1 MQEEAGSVV
10 NAQIEN
16 AESEDLKIQNQ
27 NQINEENELE
37 LEQQEEDL
45 SFRRANMNFDDEAAL
60 LETVLFLESEP
71 QPVETLSKITQ
82 MSAEVVLECIEHLK
96 DKYSASDSGIELSQ
110 IIGGWQLTPKKECF
124 DFVKERYGKKNE
136 GRLSKSAVE
145 TLAIIAYSQ
154 PITRAEIFSL
164 RHVSPDNMIRM
175 LLDRKFI
182 KEVGKK
188 DIPGKP
194 VMYGTTKEFLEFFH
208 LQSLADLP
216 KLEQKDAEKF
226 ELSR

>member
-27 NQINEENELE
+27 NQINEGNELE

-82 MSAEVVLECIEHLK
+82 MSADVVLECIEHLK

>member
-82 MSAEVVLECIEHLK
+82 MSADVVLECIEHLK

>member
-10 NAQIEN
+10 NTQIEN

-82 MSAEVVLECIEHLK
+82 MSADVVLECIEHLK

>member
-1 MQEEAGSVV
+1 
-10 NAQIEN
+10 
-16 AESEDLKIQNQ
+16 
-27 NQINEENELE
+27 
-37 LEQQEEDL
+37 
-45 SFRRANMNFDDEAAL
+45 MNFDDEAAL

-82 MSAEVVLECIEHLK
+82 MSADVVLECIEHLK

>member
-16 AESEDLKIQNQ
+16 AESEDLKIQ

-82 MSAEVVLECIEHLK
+82 MSADVVLECIEHLK
-96 DKYSASDSGIELSQ
+96 DKY
-110 IIGGWQLTPKKECF
+110 
-124 DFVKERYGKKNE
+124 
-136 GRLSKSAVE
+136 
-145 TLAIIAYSQ
+145 
-154 PITRAEIFSL
+154 
-164 RHVSPDNMIRM
+164 
-175 LLDRKFI
+175 
-182 KEVGKK
+182 
-188 DIPGKP
+188 
-194 VMYGTTKEFLEFFH
+194 
-208 LQSLADLP
+208 
-216 KLEQKDAEKF
+216 
-226 ELSR
+226 

>member
-10 NAQIEN
+10 NTQIEN

-37 LEQQEEDL
+37 QEQQEEDL

-82 MSAEVVLECIEHLK
+82 MSADVVLECIEHLK